1 MAENPVNQE
10 LPREEVEQT
19 AAGAKPGI
27 NFQDQLGEK
36 QAGKGQAS
44 GEHTLQY
51 TLGPKALAKT
61 DIMKTDFTVAEEM
74 HRRTNQSSIDSE
86 RNRGGNLVS

>member
-19 AAGAKPGI
+19 AAGSKQGI

-36 QAGKGQAS
+36 QAGKRQIS
-44 GEHTLQY
+44 GERTLQY
-51 TLGPKALAKT
+51 TFGPKALAKT

-86 RNRGGNLVS
+86 RNKVENLVS